1 MGKLTHV
8 DGEGRAAMVDVS
20 GKQPSVREAVVE
32 GRLRMSE
39 EVWRKLR
46 EGSLA
51 KGDALAV
58 ARVAGIQAA
67 KRTGD
72 WIPLCHPVPL
82 DWLEISI
89 DLQESGWLALVTGKA
104 RASWSTGV
112 EMEAFVGV
120 SAACLALYDMI
131 KALDRGAVI
140 EQIRLLHK
148 SGGRSGEWNAPSQSP
163 SVGSGSD

>member
-1 MGKLTHV
+1 MGRLTHI
-8 DGEGRAAMVDVS
+8 DDRGRAVMVDV
-20 GKQPSVREAVVE
+20 GDKPANVREAVVR

-39 EVWRKLR
+39 QAWSLLR
-46 EGSLA
+46 DGSLA

-67 KRTGD
+67 KRTGE

-89 DLQESGWLALVTGKA
+89 ELRESGWLAVVTCKA
-104 RASWSTGV
+104 RASWKTGV

-120 SAACLALYDMI
+120 SATCLALYDMI
-131 KALDRGAVI
+131 KSIDRGAAI
-140 EQIRLLHK
+140 EEIRLLHK
-148 SGGRSGEWNAPSQSP
+148 SGGRSGEWKAPGQPSGAGSP
-163 SVGSGSD
+163 KE